1 METTGIEIHDDGFSE
16 FADDA
21 QGDRSSTSSSQ
32 DYRSCRYSSFPKSP
46 SSNNTP
52 YSNFNSKEIMD
63 WKESCPTSI
72 VFQGLK
78 NRSAKR
84 FMTTDTYP
92 VEEPTVYG
100 ALFEQAD
107 PWDTIGQILGLPN
120 TKPSR
125 SPGEVINDL
134 NENYEIDW
142 SEGSFETSSTVGQE
156 ETENTGTTLN
166 TYPVEEPTD
175 YGTLFDPWDT
185 IGQTLGLPNTKP
197 SKSPGELVGEVI
209 NDLNEIYEID
219 RSEVSFE
226 TSSESA
232 VVGQEETENRDTGT
246 ALNLSP
252 QIAQVSDE
260 ISKAYESALA
270 IPELEELDGIFIG
283 PSLFELDKDEDG
295 I

>member
-1 METTGIEIHDDGFSE
+1 
-16 FADDA
+16 
-21 QGDRSSTSSSQ
+21 
-32 DYRSCRYSSFPKSP
+32 
-46 SSNNTP
+46 
-52 YSNFNSKEIMD
+52 
-63 WKESCPTSI
+63 
-72 VFQGLK
+72 
-78 NRSAKR
+78 
-84 FMTTDTYP
+84 MTTDTYP

-134 NENYEIDW
+134 KENYEIDR
-142 SEGSFETSSTVGQE
+142 SEGSFETSSIVGQE
-156 ETENTGTTLN
+156 ETEN
-166 TYPVEEPTD
+166 
-175 YGTLFDPWDT
+175 
-185 IGQTLGLPNTKP
+185 
-197 SKSPGELVGEVI
+197 
-209 NDLNEIYEID
+209 
-219 RSEVSFE
+219 
-226 TSSESA
+226 
-232 VVGQEETENRDTGT
+232 TGT